1 MLHNGH
7 RMLFVTQYGCT
18 LLKVSSAYANYFSN
32 YVCIVLQLY
41 ILIKHMTCCAVIQT
55 ENNYISQ
62 QAYDNIKENK
72 LFKLLQ
78 IWISEF

>member
-1 MLHNGH
+1 MAII
-7 RMLFVTQYGCT
+7 
-18 LLKVSSAYANYFSN
+18 LLSDYVNYFST
-32 YVCIVLQLY
+32 YVSTVLQLY
-41 ILIKHMTCCAVIQT
+41 ILIKHMTCFAVIQT

-78 IWISEF
+78 IRISKF